1 MWSLKLLVSI
11 LLLVSVFSKRL
22 FSPPKWKGIYV
33 EEKPQ
38 NSSFNVS
45 SVALQVI
52 DFTSFPI
59 LATLANKLT
68 GKLQKFKYRNTKLD
82 SRSVRIVEEVLKK
95 GGIDLHGNIHLD
107 PDRNPNACAWG
118 SQHLWGGA
126 GLAVTQ
132 GLLDT
137 HNKEEL
143 QAVIA
148 HECAHLQHEHY
159 IQSVGYLWLLV
170 RFLPGSVKA
179 LKLGPRQVE
188 YLLYGKF
195 FGETICIVYV

>member
-11 LLLVSVFSKRL
+11 LLLVSVFSKKL
-22 FSPPKWKGIYV
+22 FSPPKCFRYV

-38 NSSFNVS
+38 STFNVS

-52 DFTSFPI
+52 EFSSFPI
-59 LATLANKLT
+59 ITTLMNKLNRE
-68 GKLQKFKYRNTKLD
+68 LNRFQYRNTKLD